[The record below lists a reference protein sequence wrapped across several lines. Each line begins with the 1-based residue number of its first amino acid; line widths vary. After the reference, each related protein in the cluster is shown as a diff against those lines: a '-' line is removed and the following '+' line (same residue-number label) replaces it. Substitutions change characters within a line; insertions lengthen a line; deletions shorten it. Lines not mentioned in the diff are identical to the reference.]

1 MVCTCNGKDPVDKC
15 ACGVWGG
22 GLSPGTPPHLDFEP
36 KISQTEARRVQK
48 EGLGKAGCG
57 SVDSGWEG
65 ATLGQLGPP
74 LHCRQQHLQGGG
86 GGWKRQGLNLKMVF
100 LCRPPCCW
108 QSPLFDGQP
117 GQPPPSA
124 VTPLSPAFLWPQK
137 LGPELSRT
145 VQEGTPQ
152 ISSVEPFVFNLLRHS
167 PKTSVSSVRK
177 AVRFQV
183 PFSGPSLLAPL
194 ETDSELPQSTTFL
207 LFLLFLDSMSPFL
220 SSLSLSLTLSSSS
233 DASSRSPT
241 TGTLGGGGGGGTGRG
256 GGRGG
261 THHYPPGDTTLAAI
275 RTPSLMLPNTP

>member
-1 MVCTCNGKDPVDKC
+1 MAGQSSEPKRDEAVLHAKNGAKQGGGIAVVGFKRSPNQIPPLSPLCSEGPQIGCPEERSSSKGEQVGEKVVGDVSLFEIPARPKCARCLLILWFDSGDLCLSCKFALTFVPFSVPSVQGGRGVPGPQGFGNELAQNNKSVSGGTMVCTCNGKDPVDKC

-86 GGWKRQGLNLKMVF
+86 GGWKRQGVNLKMVF

-137 LGPELSRT
+137 LGPE
-145 VQEGTPQ
+145 
-152 ISSVEPFVFNLLRHS
+152 
-167 PKTSVSSVRK
+167 
-177 AVRFQV
+177 
-183 PFSGPSLLAPL
+183 
-194 ETDSELPQSTTFL
+194 
-207 LFLLFLDSMSPFL
+207 
-220 SSLSLSLTLSSSS
+220 
-233 DASSRSPT
+233 
-241 TGTLGGGGGGGTGRG
+241 
-256 GGRGG
+256 
-261 THHYPPGDTTLAAI
+261 
-275 RTPSLMLPNTP
+275 

>member
-1 MVCTCNGKDPVDKC
+1 MAKIQLTNAPVGC
-15 ACGVWGG
+15 EGGG

-86 GGWKRQGLNLKMVF
+86 GGWKRQGVNLKMVF

-137 LGPELSRT
+137 LGPELSHT
-145 VQEGTPQ
+145 VQEGPQ

-194 ETDSELPQSTTFL
+194 ETNSELPPSTTFL
-207 LFLLFLDSMSPFL
+207 LLSLDLMSPFS
-220 SSLSLSLTLSSSS
+220 SSLPACT
-233 DASSRSPT
+233 
-241 TGTLGGGGGGGTGRG
+241 
-256 GGRGG
+256 
-261 THHYPPGDTTLAAI
+261 
-275 RTPSLMLPNTP
+275 